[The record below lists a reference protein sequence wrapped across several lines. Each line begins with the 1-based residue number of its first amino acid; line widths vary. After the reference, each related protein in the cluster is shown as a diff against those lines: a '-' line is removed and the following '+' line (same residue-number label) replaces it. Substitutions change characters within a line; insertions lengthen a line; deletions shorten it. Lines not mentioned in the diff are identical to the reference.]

1 MARDETEIFDT
12 WTCEAY
18 AYEICN
24 LFLKKPCRSCL
35 ITKISIWSLL
45 RFEEKDDR
53 IRCWATLCS
62 LVIFSFDKKDVNKHL
77 QLLEQIPLMAN
88 TLNIETDD
96 LQTVIKFLNTM
107 ITLIHYENQNIRKAR
122 QFMQRNKVLYQD
134 KIDYLLNVKTNATY
148 PEELQ
153 LENIQSKMF
162 PFIHSALKK
171 LGKPRA
177 YEIISKLMDPAKI
190 HYEKTN
196 KVGGQSQNNLSR
208 SQDDQSQSQDD
219 QSQTQD
225 DQNQSQSI
233 SSSQVDGR
241 SQDSQGEEQSQ
252 SILPDKRRSNT
263 NVEHD
268 PMEQVYPCKVV
279 LKRTNPGNVNKRSWR
294 TNEVVPQSS
303 EEEDGACAL
312 PHSSGVI
319 KDINDDMLKITPTRM
334 KTRGGKHSITYP
346 VKRKS
351 FSKSRR
357 AKSASILELTADDG
371 SSEDLNARNGNCVP
385 EKSVVEEEK
394 THKNGVL
401 NSPAGKRKKLV
412 DKDNTKN
419 GNIYVGEREERE
431 ETIVRGGERKEQ
443 PKKIVRV
450 GSNGSKDDDLTIS
463 WNSDNEDEPQYR
475 RKRVAFTD
483 EEERFLIEGIHHIG
497 VGKWTAILRRYKFQ
511 QCRTS
516 VSLKDKYRTM
526 KKQGFF

>member
-53 IRCWATLCS
+53 MRCWATLCS
-62 LVIFSFDKKDVNKHL
+62 LVIFSFDKKDVNRHL
-77 QLLEQIPLMAN
+77 QLLDQIPLMAN
-88 TLNIETDD
+88 TLNLENDD

-122 QFMQRNKVLYQD
+122 QFMQRNKVLYED
-134 KIDYLLNVKTNATY
+134 KIDYLLNIKTNATY

-190 HYEKTN
+190 RYEKTN
-196 KVGGQSQNNLSR
+196 KVGGKSQNDQSQLQDDQSQ
-208 SQDDQSQSQDD
+208 SQDDHSHSQGDQSQTQDDQSQSQDD

-233 SSSQVDGR
+233 STSQGDGR

-252 SILPDKRRSNT
+252 SILPDKRCNNA

-279 LKRTNPGNVNKRSWR
+279 LKRTNPGLVNKR
-294 TNEVVPQSS
+294 
-303 EEEDGACAL
+303 
-312 PHSSGVI
+312 SSGVI
-319 KDINDDMLKITPTRM
+319 KDINDGMLKITPTRM
-334 KTRGGKHSITYP
+334 ETRGGKHSITYP

-351 FSKSRR
+351 FSKSKR

-371 SSEDLNARNGNCVP
+371 SPEDLNARKCVP

-394 THKNGVL
+394 TQSNDVL
-401 NSPAGKRKKLV
+401 NSPAGKRKKVV

-419 GNIYVGEREERE
+419 GNIHVGEREERE
-431 ETIVRGGERKEQ
+431 ETNVRGGERKEQ
-443 PKKIVRV
+443 PQKLVRV
-450 GSNGSKDDDLTIS
+450 GSDGSKDDDLTIS

-483 EEERFLIEGIHHIG
+483 EEERFLIEGISHIG
-497 VGKWTAILRRYKFQ
+497 VGKWAAILRRYKFH

-526 KKQGFF
+526 KKQGYF